1 MRACCPAQKA
11 GAVPQIYRTDRVGV
25 VKIAA
30 VCKLII
36 VVLPSALD
44 CLHRARRKHRFLGLL
59 QGLYCRQTTRDSC
72 INRSLTAKAK
82 KARD

>member
-30 VCKLII
+30 VCKLIV

-44 CLHRARRKHRFLGLL
+44 CLH
-59 QGLYCRQTTRDSC
+59 
-72 INRSLTAKAK
+72 
-82 KARD
+82 